1 MFPRAKKSFGQN
13 FLADPSVV
21 GKIVA
26 AAGIKP
32 GERVLEIGPGTGVLT
47 RGLLETGAR
56 VTAVEADADLLPA
69 LRETFPGLDLREG
82 DVLALRGQDPS
93 LNGTLEEGG
102 YVLAANIPYNITSGI
117 LEEFLRVSPRPKRLV
132 LMVQREVADRIT
144 AAPPQVS
151 LLSVVCQTYAEAKK
165 AFNVPAG
172 AFRPVPKVD
181 SAVIVLELRP
191 KTAGEPDPEDV
202 IALAKAGFSSPR
214 KQLHKNVAQAG
225 LMDSVAAKALLEGL
239 GLRPDIRAEGLTAA
253 QWQNL
258 WKKWKTG

>member
-21 GKIVA
+21 GKIAA
-26 AAGIKP
+26 AAGIAP

-47 RGLLETGAR
+47 QGLLGLSKN
-56 VTAVEADADLLPA
+56 VTAVEADPDLLPD
-69 LRETFPGLDLREG
+69 LRAVFPDLDLREG
-82 DVLALRGQDPS
+82 DVLALRDQDPT
-93 LNGTLEEGG
+93 LGGTLEEGE

-144 AAPPQVS
+144 AAPPQMS

-191 KTAGEPDPEDV
+191 KKVGEPDPEEI

-214 KQLHKNVAQAG
+214 KQLHKNLAQAG
-225 LMDSVAAKALLEGL
+225 LMDSATAKSLLEAL
-239 GLRPDIRAEGLTAA
+239 GLRPDIRAEGLTPG